1 MFNFDDIN
9 NPRNLDN
16 KVPEGMTDETEFAII
31 MQSILNIL
39 RNAEYEES
47 VGRERLSMQVL
58 NIACDEY
65 GELEDDRVVSV
76 ILSLLQHIVYL
87 INSFKELEDIE
98 IDRYFEYFQNSVIT
112 PLFKNPNIP
121 YYKED

>member
-1 MFNFDDIN
+1 MILILITTHTKEKMFNFDDIN

-39 RNAEYEES
+39 KNAEYEES
-47 VGRERLSMQVL
+47 AGRERLSMQVL
-58 NIACDEY
+58 NIACDEN

-76 ILSLLQHIVYL
+76 ILSLLQYLGKCCSAVKLHIG
-87 INSFKELEDIE
+87 
-98 IDRYFEYFQNSVIT
+98 
-112 PLFKNPNIP
+112 
-121 YYKED
+121 